1 MSTVMNRKSSSNRI
15 DSKRIEVRLAG
26 EGGQGMILAGV
37 ILAEA
42 AAIYDGLNAVQT
54 QSYGPEARGGASKA
68 EVVIS
73 PEEIDYPEVIRADVL
88 VALSQEACDRYASTL
103 KKDGLL
109 IVDRDKVGR
118 IPVTSAIR
126 APITAMAETV
136 TGRTIT
142 ANAVAL
148 GLLVGLTSIV
158 TREAIE
164 KAVAARAP
172 KGTESMNLAALSAG
186 FEEAQRFLVRN

>member
-1 MSTVMNRKSSSNRI
+1 MNRKSIANRI
-15 DSKRIEVRLAG
+15 DSKRIEIRLAG

-42 AAIYDGLNAVQT
+42 AAVYDGKNAVQT

-73 PEEIDYPEVIRADVL
+73 DSEIDYPEVIRADAL
-88 VALSQEACDRYASTL
+88 VALSQEACDRYASNL

-118 IPVTSAIR
+118 IPVTSAVR
-126 APITAMAETV
+126 APVTALAESV
-136 TGRTIT
+136 SGRAIT
-142 ANAVAL
+142 ANVVAL
-148 GLLVGLTSIV
+148 GLLVGLTGVVS
-158 TREAIE
+158 REAVE
-164 KAVAARAP
+164 SAVSARAP
-172 KGTESMNLAALSAG
+172 KGTEQINLAALAAG
-186 FEEAQRFLVRN
+186 FEEARRILSVN

>member
-1 MSTVMNRKSSSNRI
+1 MNRKTSSNNRI
-15 DSKRIEVRLAG
+15 DSKRIEIRLAG

-73 PEEIDYPEVIRADVL
+73 SEEIDYPEVIRADVL
-88 VALSQEACDRYASTL
+88 VALSQEACDRYASSL
-103 KKDGLL
+103 KKEGLL
-109 IVDRDKVGR
+109 IVDKDKVGR

-126 APITAMAETV
+126 VPITAIAETV

-148 GLLVGLTSIV
+148 GLLVGLTGVV
-158 TREAIE
+158 TRESIE
-164 KAVAARAP
+164 KAVIARAP
-172 KGTESMNLAALSAG
+172 KGTEAMNIAALSTG
-186 FEEAQRFLVRN
+186 FEEAQRILVRN